1 MTGPYNEK
9 SQGSPRRLSFFF
21 FKILL
26 VCFTFSIS
34 PGAVLTPMYKSWAAT
49 QGQYADLDAVLK
61 EASTYN
67 VSSNSCWYLSF
78 ETIVYIY

>member
-1 MTGPYNEK
+1 MTGPYNKK
-9 SQGSPRRLSFFF
+9 SQWSPRR
-21 FKILL
+21 

-67 VSSNSCWYLSF
+67 VSSNSYWYLSF